1 MDTHNTDTIGI
12 FTIFR
17 SVLLVSFIQIF
28 ALVIL
33 IPSHYSAETV
43 TDEHAELINSLGD
56 SGGKHIVAAA
66 DNLYLKIVRDTGLE
80 NAVNNLFPPMSRHNP
95 ASAKIADIGENILP
109 FFRDRAKTF
118 LYTLYLIFLRAAEML
133 IWLMPL
139 GLFAI
144 PLLTDGFL
152 IWKKRKLGYDGAS
165 PTSQASALKLGS
177 FLTVV
182 SVFIFLLPVKLPL
195 WVVSINLLLMLL
207 SLYVVCRNLYK

>member
-1 MDTHNTDTIGI
+1 MDTHNTGTIGI

-33 IPSHYSAETV
+33 IPSHYSSESV
-43 TDEHAELINSLGD
+43 TAEHASLINSLGD
-56 SGGKHIVAAA
+56 SGGKHIVATA
-66 DNLYLKIVRDTGLE
+66 DSLYLKVVRDTGLE
-80 NAVNNLFPPMSRHNP
+80 NAVNNLFPPMVGHNP
-95 ASAKIADIGENILP
+95 ASEKIANIGEKILP

-118 LYTLYLIFLRAAEML
+118 LYTLYLIFLRSAEML

-139 GLFAI
+139 GVFAI
-144 PLLTDGFL
+144 PLLIDGFL
-152 IWKKRKLGYDGAS
+152 VWKKRKLGYDGAS

-177 FLTVV
+177 FLTVFC
-182 SVFIFLLPVKLPL
+182 VFIFLLPLQLPL
-195 WVVSINLLLMLL
+195 WVVPLNLLLMLL